1 MQCNGKHIH
10 SIVYQSRFC
19 LENGFGKCG
28 KQQQKKGRKR
38 DNKKKTLLGVGLRK
52 IPTKKE
58 EKFTEP

>member
-28 KQQQKKGRKR
+28 KQKKR
-38 DNKKKTLLGVGLRK
+38 DEREIIKKTLLGVGLRK